1 MFCRVTFPL
10 TYLSLSEVMLYVLIS
25 GFILE
30 LSDKPIEW
38 NVAAVWFPTVG
49 KLSNKPQLP
58 LMVQAYKAS

>member
-1 MFCRVTFPL
+1 M
-10 TYLSLSEVMLYVLIS
+10 LSVLIS

-58 LMVQAYKAS
+58 LMVQAYNAS